1 MEKIT
6 KQEIIRRID
15 ILSAEHL
22 KLQKMAMQVEER
34 IAETDEIDFE
44 TMELFYIER
53 DVICEE
59 LCNIERTIESYNRLL
74 EKINSEVRYE

>member
-15 ILSAEHL
+15 VLSAEHS

-34 IAETDEIDFE
+34 LAETDEIDFE
-44 TMELFYIER
+44 TLEFFYIQR
-53 DVICEE
+53 DNICEG
-59 LCNIERTIESYNRLL
+59 LCNIERTMESYNRLL
-74 EKINSEVRYE
+74 EKMGGDE

>member
-15 ILSAEHL
+15 VLSAERS
-22 KLQKMAMQVEER
+22 KLEKMSMQVEER

-53 DVICEE
+53 DTIWEGI
-59 LCNIERTIESYNRLL
+59 CNIDESIDKYNRLL
-74 EKINSEVRYE
+74 RNIDGEDY